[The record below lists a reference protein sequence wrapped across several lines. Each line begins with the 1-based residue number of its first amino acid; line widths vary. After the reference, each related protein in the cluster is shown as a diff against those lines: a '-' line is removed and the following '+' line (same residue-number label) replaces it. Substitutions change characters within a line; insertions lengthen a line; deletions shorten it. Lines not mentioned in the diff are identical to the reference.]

1 MAQRSILAIAF
12 VFLILVSVFS
22 SASVISRAQGLSS
35 GTITG
40 VVVDPN
46 KAVVPNATVTIEN
59 AVTGYK
65 QSLNTG
71 TEGTFRFENVPFNN
85 YVYGVSATGFS
96 GARGGIDVRTS
107 LPITL
112 TIPLTVSAPT
122 QPTTVTANAAYVR
135 QKVNDAHTDVDP
147 AW

>member
-35 GTITG
+35 GTIIG

-46 KAVVPNATVTIEN
+46 NAVVPNATVTIEN

-65 QSLNTG
+65 QTVNTG
-71 TEGTFRFENVPFNN
+71 TDGVFHFNNVRFNN
-85 YVYGVSATGFS
+85 YVFSASATGFT
-96 GARGGIDVRTS
+96 GAHCTMTISSSVRVS
-107 LPITL
+107 IN
-112 TIPLTVSAPT
+112 IPLT
-122 QPTTVTANAAYVR
+122 
-135 QKVNDAHTDVDP
+135 
-147 AW
+147 